1 MSIKKE
7 VYIYLFQQLFKSKHL
22 VSEIVG
28 HLLGHGESL
37 EEAAFF
43 ELVDNGPI
51 DQGPNNQAEDNG
63 LKDRLVLFLKDGW
76 NVELGGLEGGPD
88 LGRYGTVFVVEGLEL
103 NTNLPLAALLR

>member
-37 EEAAFF
+37 EEAPFF

-63 LKDRLVLFLKDGW
+63 LKDRLILFIKDGW
-76 NVELGGLEGGPD
+76 NVELSGLEGGPD
-88 LGRYGTVFVVEGLEL
+88 LGRYGTVFVVECMEL
-103 NTNLPLAALLR
+103 NTDLPLAALLR

>member
-51 DQGPNNQAEDNG
+51 DQGSHNRAEDNG
-63 LKDRLVLFLKDGW
+63 LEDGLVLFFDDGGD
-76 NVELGGLEGGPD
+76 VDVGGL
-88 LGRYGTVFVVEGLEL
+88 LGCS
-103 NTNLPLAALLR
+103 NLG